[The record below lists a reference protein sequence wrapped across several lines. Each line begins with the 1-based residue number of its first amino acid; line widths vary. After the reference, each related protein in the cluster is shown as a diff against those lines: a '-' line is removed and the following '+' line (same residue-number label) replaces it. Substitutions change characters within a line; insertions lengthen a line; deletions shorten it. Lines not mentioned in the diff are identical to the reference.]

1 MKAKKFVCLLL
12 VLAMA
17 LSLAACSGGSGS
29 GSASSAPA
37 GSPSAGTEATPAADQ
52 PVTLVCGNVATG
64 DTNPYNM
71 CMNWAK
77 EYLEK
82 KGSTVTLDLQLQGVM
97 GSETEQCQQ
106 VILGTQDIAQTA
118 DMSTTNFVPKMA
130 FANFPMLFESY
141 DDVYEGWAQEG
152 WCFELASEILD
163 EAGLVL
169 LGAGDNGFRLITNSK
184 REITC
189 MDDMA
194 GLKIRVPEVA
204 LLLDIWNQFGCQ
216 TAPIAF
222 GELTT
227 ALQQGT
233 VDGQELGLQ
242 HFYSN
247 RWDEFNKYLSQIN
260 YDYSAFIIFINKD
273 TFHTLS
279 AQQQQDLMDAFAY
292 GCENA
297 IDYSVD
303 FIQKGLETMIAD
315 GLIDTPVSEEFRDQI
330 YEVGYNLAHTDKWMG
345 VLGED
350 LVNSMYPSATRR

>member
-1 MKAKKFVCLLL
+1 MKMKKWVCLFLA
-12 VLAMA
+12 LAMIF
-17 LSLAACSGGSGS
+17 SLTACGGSAGS
-29 GSASSAPA
+29 STSVAPTSSSAA
-37 GSPSAGTEATPAADQ
+37 SPEVKPVADT

-64 DTNPYNM
+64 ETNPYNM

-77 EYLEK
+77 KYLEENS
-82 KGSTVTLDLQLQGVM
+82 STVTLDLQLQGVL

-118 DMSTTNFVPKMA
+118 DMSTTSFVPKMA

-141 DDVYEGWAQEG
+141 DDVYEGWAQDG
-152 WCFELASEILD
+152 WCFDLASEVLD
-163 EAGLVL
+163 ETGLVL

-189 MDDMA
+189 MEDMA
-194 GLKIRVPEVA
+194 GLKIRVPEVN
-204 LLLDIWNQFGCQ
+204 LLLDIWSQFGCQ

-247 RWDEFNKYLSQIN
+247 RWDEFNQYLSQIN
-260 YDYSAFIIFINKD
+260 YNYSAFIVYINKD
-273 TFHTLS
+273 TFTSLS

-292 GCENA
+292 GCEQA
-297 IDYSVD
+297 IDYNVG
-303 FIQKGLETMIAD
+303 FIKDGLKKMVAD

-330 YEVGYNLAHTDKWMG
+330 YEVGYNIAHTDKWMG
-345 VLGED
+345 ILGQD
-350 LVNSMYPSATRR
+350 LVNAMYSSATRQ